1 MTGMAFAL
9 FYAIAGVPLA
19 RWSDRGNRNV
29 VITITTGLWSA
40 MVVLCGLVGNYTQ
53 LLLVRV
59 GVAVG
64 EAGCLP
70 PAQSLIADYFD
81 RAERPRAMATY
92 WLCFPISVIVGFL
105 GGGWLAETVG
115 WRMTFII
122 MGVPGILLAI
132 LVKFTLREPRL
143 KQTTIIDVE
152 QPSWSEV
159 RRTLWQTQAFRHIVL
174 AFCVSYFFSLGMFS
188 WLPTFFMRS
197 HGMQL
202 GEVGIWLALTIGVC
216 GLFGT
221 YLGGVLTSRYAAGKE
236 ALQMRAVALLMSIMA
251 LVNVMTYLPSNR
263 YIALAFL
270 AMAAVVATSMNG
282 AIFSSIQSL
291 TNDRMRSVA
300 IALIFLLANLIGM
313 GLGPLA
319 VGVVSDLFA
328 PLFGQDSLR
337 YALVSFSP
345 GLLWVA
351 YHYWKSAATIEEDI
365 RRVESTAESVDR
377 KIATLEVD
385 TSKLSG
391 ETV

>member
-1 MTGMAFAL
+1 
-9 FYAIAGVPLA
+9 
-19 RWSDRGNRNV
+19 
-29 VITITTGLWSA
+29 
-40 MVVLCGLVGNYTQ
+40 
-53 LLLVRV
+53 
-59 GVAVG
+59 
-64 EAGCLP
+64 
-70 PAQSLIADYFD
+70 
-81 RAERPRAMATY
+81 
-92 WLCFPISVIVGFL
+92 
-105 GGGWLAETVG
+105 
-115 WRMTFII
+115 
-122 MGVPGILLAI
+122 
-132 LVKFTLREPRL
+132 
-143 KQTTIIDVE
+143 
-152 QPSWSEV
+152 
-159 RRTLWQTQAFRHIVL
+159 
-174 AFCVSYFFSLGMFS
+174 VSYFFSLGMFS